1 MEDGGF
7 GRRPMVRGEM
17 GDTGSIQGQPVFPK
31 LTSTGNL
38 LMGSHLE
45 IRSLQIKLVK
55 MGSCWIRVGL
65 T

>member
-1 MEDGGF
+1 
-7 GRRPMVRGEM
+7 MVRGEM